1 MTEIA
6 MTRRIDL
13 PYAEVAR
20 RVKAALPEE
29 GFGVLTE
36 IDVRSTLRERLGFE
50 FRDYVI
56 IGACNPALARRA
68 LEADLAVGTL
78 LPCNVVVYADGDAT
92 MLAIFD
98 PEVGMGV
105 AGSPA
110 LMPIAAE
117 AKSRLLRVLERV

>member
-6 MTRRIDL
+6 MTRRIDQ
-13 PYAEVAR
+13 PYAEVVR

-36 IDVRSTLRERLGFE
+36 IDVRSTLRERLGLE

-56 IGACNPALARRA
+56 IGACNPALAHRA

-98 PEVGMGV
+98 PAVGMGV

-117 AKSRLLRVLERV
+117 AKTRLLRVLERV